1 MESEKKHIE
10 IKQKDLQL
18 ADEKLEN
25 SKEKIFIK
33 WGKMWENQ
41 IIENGGNITLSM
53 KEGQELFKDLFETNY
68 KYIKNKAKYNK
79 NKNFRRKYLFIG
91 FLSLGIALYIVFA
104 IYNLFNSERQVQILI
119 ENGVVFVLTG
129 LLCVIVSKILDIK
142 KYQETWVRHS
152 RHQYLLEKE
161 MIKYVCRLSP
171 YGDRNRNEEFIKNS
185 LKIWDGN
192 HQKFVDNME
201 NKEKNLM
208 EGVPKNFS
216 LGHLNDN

>member
-1 MESEKKHIE
+1 MRGKKNSSG
-10 IKQKDLQL
+10 IKKRDLDFAEEQ
-18 ADEKLEN
+18 LEN
-25 SKEKIFIK
+25 SKKEVYIK
-33 WGKMWENQ
+33 WREMWENQ
-41 IIENGGNITLSM
+41 IIENAGDITLSM
-53 KEGQELFKDLFETNY
+53 KDGQELFKELFETNY

-79 NKNFRRKYLFIG
+79 IKNFRRKYLFIG
-91 FLSLGIALYIVFA
+91 ILLAGIVLYIVFA
-104 IYNLFNSERQVQILI
+104 IYNLFNGGGQVQILI

-129 LLCVIVSKILDIK
+129 LLCIIVSKILDIK

-192 HQKFVDNME
+192 HQKFVENME
-201 NKEKNLM
+201 NKEKNLI
-208 EGVPKNFS
+208 EGLPTSFFS
-216 LGHLNDN
+216 KQS